1 MAKIV
6 LVTGGARSGK
16 SAFAEDQLADREQV
30 CYIATGLPR
39 GDDPEWQERIR
50 LHQERRPASWT
61 TQEQYAGLA
70 DWLREQS
77 HPVYLLD
84 CATLLTSNRLFD
96 LIAQHFP
103 DKLELTEEHF
113 LSRQEQSFLLQLL
126 EEEWQELLST
136 IRQTNAECWIVTDE
150 VGLGIVPET
159 RLGRFFRDMQGK
171 INQLIAKEASEAY
184 LVICGLA
191 QQLK

>member
-16 SAFAEDQLADREQV
+16 SAFAEEQLADRERV

-39 GDDPEWQERIR
+39 GEDPEWQERIR

-96 LIAQHFP
+96 LIAQHYP

-126 EEEWQELLST
+126 EEEWQELLSA
-136 IRQTNAECWIVTDE
+136 IRQTDAECWIVTDE

-159 RLGRFFRDMQGK
+159 RLGRFFRDVQGK

>member
-16 SAFAEDQLADREQV
+16 SAFAEDQLADREEV

-39 GDDPEWQERIR
+39 GEDPEWQERIR

-113 LSRQEQSFLLQLL
+113 LSRQEQSFLLQFL

-136 IRQTNAECWIVTDE
+136 IRQTDAECWIVTDE

-159 RLGRFFRDMQGK
+159 RLGRFFRDVQGK

>member
-16 SAFAEDQLADREQV
+16 SAFAEEQLADRERV

-39 GDDPEWQERIR
+39 GEDPEWQERIR

-84 CATLLTSNRLFD
+84 CATLLTSNSLFD

-103 DKLELTEEHF
+103 DKLELTEENF

-126 EEEWQELLST
+126 EEEWQELLSA

-159 RLGRFFRDMQGK
+159 RLGRFFRDVQGK

>member
-16 SAFAEDQLADREQV
+16 SAFAEERLADRERV

-39 GDDPEWQERIR
+39 GEDPEWQERIR

-84 CATLLTSNRLFD
+84 CATLLTSNSLFD

-103 DKLELTEEHF
+103 DKLELTEENF

-126 EEEWQELLST
+126 EEEWQELLSA
-136 IRQTNAECWIVTDE
+136 IHQTDAECWIVTDE

-159 RLGRFFRDMQGK
+159 RLGRFFRDVQGK

>member
-16 SAFAEDQLADREQV
+16 SAFAEEQLADRERV

-39 GDDPEWQERIR
+39 GEDPEWQERIR

-103 DKLELTEEHF
+103 DKLELTEERF

-126 EEEWQELLST
+126 EEEWQELLSA
-136 IRQTNAECWIVTDE
+136 IHQTDAECWIVTDE

-159 RLGRFFRDMQGK
+159 RLGRFFRDVQGK

>member
-126 EEEWQELLST
+126 EEEWRELLST
-136 IRQTNAECWIVTDE
+136 IRQIDAECWIVTDE

-159 RLGRFFRDMQGK
+159 RLGRFFRDVQGK

>member
-16 SAFAEDQLADREQV
+16 SAFAEDQLADREEV

-39 GDDPEWQERIR
+39 GEDPEWQERIR

-126 EEEWQELLST
+126 EEEWKEVLST
-136 IRQTNAECWIVTDE
+136 IRQTDAECWIVTDE

-159 RLGRFFRDMQGK
+159 RLGRFFRDVQGK

>member
-16 SAFAEDQLADREQV
+16 SAFAEEQLADRDSV

-39 GDDPEWQERIR
+39 GEDPEWQERIR

-103 DKLELTEEHF
+103 DKLELTEENF

-159 RLGRFFRDMQGK
+159 RLGRFFRDVQGK

>member
-16 SAFAEDQLADREQV
+16 SAFAEERLADRESV

-39 GDDPEWQERIR
+39 GEDPEWQERIR

-103 DKLELTEEHF
+103 DKLELTEENF

-126 EEEWQELLST
+126 EEEWQELLSA

-159 RLGRFFRDMQGK
+159 RLGRFFRDVQGK
-171 INQLIAKEASEAY
+171 INQLIAKEASEVY

>member
-16 SAFAEDQLADREQV
+16 SAFAEEQLADRERV

-39 GDDPEWQERIR
+39 GEDPEWQERIR

-84 CATLLTSNRLFD
+84 CATLLTSNSLFD

-103 DKLELTEEHF
+103 DKLELTEENF

-126 EEEWQELLST
+126 EEEWQELLSA
-136 IRQTNAECWIVTDE
+136 IYQTDAECWIVTDE

-159 RLGRFFRDMQGK
+159 RLGRFFRDVQGK

>member
-16 SAFAEDQLADREQV
+16 SAFAEEQLADRERV

-39 GDDPEWQERIR
+39 GEDPEWQERIR

-96 LIAQHFP
+96 LIAQHYP

-136 IRQTNAECWIVTDE
+136 IRQTDAECWIVTDE

-159 RLGRFFRDMQGK
+159 RLGRFFRDVQGK
-171 INQLIAKEASEAY
+171 INQLNAKEASESC

>member
-16 SAFAEDQLADREQV
+16 SAFAEERLADRERV

-39 GDDPEWQERIR
+39 GEDPEWQERIR

-103 DKLELTEEHF
+103 DKLELSEEHF

-136 IRQTNAECWIVTDE
+136 IRQTDAECWIVTDE

-159 RLGRFFRDMQGK
+159 RLGRFFRDVQGK

>member
-16 SAFAEDQLADREQV
+16 SAFAEEQLADRERV

-39 GDDPEWQERIR
+39 GEDPEWQERIR

-96 LIAQHFP
+96 LIAQHYP

-126 EEEWQELLST
+126 EEEWEELLSA
-136 IRQTNAECWIVTDE
+136 IHQTDVECWIVTDE

-159 RLGRFFRDMQGK
+159 RLGRFFRDVQGK

>member
-16 SAFAEDQLADREQV
+16 SAFAEERLADREQV

-39 GDDPEWQERIR
+39 GEDPEWQERIR

-136 IRQTNAECWIVTDE
+136 IRQTDAECWIVTDE

-159 RLGRFFRDMQGK
+159 RLGRFFRDVQGK

>member
-1 MAKIV
+1 MAEIV

-16 SAFAEDQLADREQV
+16 SAFAEEQLADRERV

-39 GDDPEWQERIR
+39 EEDPEWQERIR

-84 CATLLTSNRLFD
+84 CATLLPSNSLFD

-103 DKLELTEEHF
+103 DKLELTEENF

-159 RLGRFFRDMQGK
+159 RLGRFFRDVQGK

>member
-16 SAFAEDQLADREQV
+16 SAFAEEQLADRERV

-39 GDDPEWQERIR
+39 GEDPEWQERIR

-113 LSRQEQSFLLQLL
+113 LSRQEQSFLLQFL

-136 IRQTNAECWIVTDE
+136 IRQTDAECWIVTDE

-159 RLGRFFRDMQGK
+159 RLGRFFRDVQGK

>member
-16 SAFAEDQLADREQV
+16 SAFAEEQLADRERV

-39 GDDPEWQERIR
+39 GEDPEWQERIR

-113 LSRQEQSFLLQLL
+113 LSRQEQAFLLQLL
-126 EEEWQELLST
+126 EEEWQELLSA
-136 IRQTNAECWIVTDE
+136 IRQADAECWIVTDE

-159 RLGRFFRDMQGK
+159 RLGRFFRDVQGK

>member
-16 SAFAEDQLADREQV
+16 SAFAEEQLADRERV

-39 GDDPEWQERIR
+39 GEDPEWQERIR

-136 IRQTNAECWIVTDE
+136 ILQTNAECWIVTDE

-159 RLGRFFRDMQGK
+159 RLGRFFRDVQGK

>member
-16 SAFAEDQLADREQV
+16 SAFAEDQLADREEV

-39 GDDPEWQERIR
+39 GEDPEWQERIR

-70 DWLREQS
+70 DWLQEQS

-126 EEEWQELLST
+126 EEEWQELLSA
-136 IRQTNAECWIVTDE
+136 IHQTDAECWIVTDE
-150 VGLGIVPET
+150 IGLGIVPET
-159 RLGRFFRDMQGK
+159 RLGRFFRDVQGK

>member
-16 SAFAEDQLADREQV
+16 SAFAEEQLADRERV

-39 GDDPEWQERIR
+39 GEDPEWQERIR

-126 EEEWQELLST
+126 EKEWQELLST

-159 RLGRFFRDMQGK
+159 RLGRFFRDVQGK

>member
-16 SAFAEDQLADREQV
+16 SAFAEEQLADRDSV

-39 GDDPEWQERIR
+39 GEDPEWQERIR

-103 DKLELTEEHF
+103 DKLELTEENF

-126 EEEWQELLST
+126 EEEWQELLSA
-136 IRQTNAECWIVTDE
+136 IHQTDAECWIVTDE

-159 RLGRFFRDMQGK
+159 RLGRFFRDVQGK

>member
-16 SAFAEDQLADREQV
+16 SAFAEERLADRERV

-39 GDDPEWQERIR
+39 GEDPEWQERIR

-136 IRQTNAECWIVTDE
+136 IRQTDAECWIVTDE

-159 RLGRFFRDMQGK
+159 RLGRFFRDVQGK
-171 INQLIAKEASEAY
+171 VNQLIAKEASEAY

>member
-16 SAFAEDQLADREQV
+16 SAFAEEQLADRERV

-39 GDDPEWQERIR
+39 GEDPEWQERIR

-103 DKLELTEEHF
+103 DKLELTEENF
-113 LSRQEQSFLLQLL
+113 LSRQDQSFLLQLL
-126 EEEWQELLST
+126 EEEWQELLSA
-136 IRQTNAECWIVTDE
+136 IHQTDAECWIVTDE

-159 RLGRFFRDMQGK
+159 RLGRFFRDVQGK

>member
-16 SAFAEDQLADREQV
+16 SAFAEERLADREEV

-113 LSRQEQSFLLQLL
+113 LSRQEQAFLLQLL
-126 EEEWQELLST
+126 EEEWQELLSA
-136 IRQTNAECWIVTDE
+136 IRQTDAECWIVTDE

-159 RLGRFFRDMQGK
+159 RLGRFFRDVQGK

>member
-6 LVTGGARSGK
+6 LLTGGARSGK
-16 SAFAEDQLADREQV
+16 SAFAEERLADRERV

-39 GDDPEWQERIR
+39 GEDPEWQERIR

-136 IRQTNAECWIVTDE
+136 IRQTDAECWIVTDE

-159 RLGRFFRDMQGK
+159 RLGRFFRDVQGK
-171 INQLIAKEASEAY
+171 VNQLIAKEASEAY

>member
-16 SAFAEDQLADREQV
+16 SAFAEDQLADREEV

-39 GDDPEWQERIR
+39 GEDPEWQERIR

-103 DKLELTEEHF
+103 DKLELTKEHF

-126 EEEWQELLST
+126 EEEWQELLSA
-136 IRQTNAECWIVTDE
+136 IRQTDAECWIVTDE

-159 RLGRFFRDMQGK
+159 RLGRFFRDVQGK

>member
-1 MAKIV
+1 MAKIM

-16 SAFAEDQLADREQV
+16 SAFAEEQLADRERV

-39 GDDPEWQERIR
+39 GEDPEWQERIR
-50 LHQERRPASWT
+50 LHQERRPDSWT

-126 EEEWQELLST
+126 EEEWKELLST
-136 IRQTNAECWIVTDE
+136 IHQTDAECWIVTDE

-159 RLGRFFRDMQGK
+159 RLGRFFRDVQGK
-171 INQLIAKEASEAY
+171 INQLIAKEASKAY

>member
-16 SAFAEDQLADREQV
+16 SAFAEDQLADREEV

-39 GDDPEWQERIR
+39 GEDPEWQERIR

-84 CATLLTSNRLFD
+84 SA
-96 LIAQHFP
+96 IH
-103 DKLELTEEHF
+103 
-113 LSRQEQSFLLQLL
+113 
-126 EEEWQELLST
+126 
-136 IRQTNAECWIVTDE
+136 QTDAECWIVTDE

-159 RLGRFFRDMQGK
+159 RLGRFFRDVQGK

>member
-16 SAFAEDQLADREQV
+16 SAFAEEQLADRERV

-39 GDDPEWQERIR
+39 GEDPEWQERIR

-70 DWLREQS
+70 EWLREQS

-126 EEEWQELLST
+126 EEEWQELLFA
-136 IRQTNAECWIVTDE
+136 IRQTDAECWIVTDE

-159 RLGRFFRDMQGK
+159 RLGRFFRDVQGK